1 MKWVKG
7 NEFLKKAKIL
17 SPVEK
22 EVSLFVAIHNDTEAL
37 SKWSI
42 ISKRKHLVSIFSQSL
57 TEKEVYFDKMT
68 GRGNA
73 TLPK

>member
-1 MKWVKG
+1 M
-7 NEFLKKAKIL
+7 
-17 SPVEK
+17 
-22 EVSLFVAIHNDTEAL
+22 SLFVAIHNNTEAL

-57 TEKEVYFDKMT
+57 TEKGVYFDKMT